1 MKNRSSVCFT
11 PVRSRAAFGL
21 VFGYGVLVLAPIGAG
36 IAWGRWPEGW
46 PGLATGLGI
55 AGLAM
60 LLVQFLL
67 SGRFRFIG
75 ACVGIDRVMWFHNW
89 AARWLTL
96 FLVLH
101 PFLYFGNMLWTDPSK
116 AFGQFIDMAASP
128 LFASGV
134 IAWGLLLVIMAGA
147 LWRRRIGL
155 DYEWWR
161 LSHGIGAVLIILA
174 GLHHMWTM
182 GGIGAGYPVILV
194 WIILALVAAIAALH
208 IWLLRPLSLTHH
220 PYMVRTVEEVG
231 AARWILRIAPEKGG
245 ALPFRAG
252 QFAWLTVGET
262 PFSIG
267 EHPFSISSAPNN
279 GDVVEFLIREA
290 GDFTSH
296 IGDIKPGARA
306 WLDGPHGAFTLPDA
320 DQHRDGRVVMIAG
333 GVGLAPIL
341 SILRDQAG
349 KGDRRKFHLIFG
361 NRTEAQIVMAE
372 ELQSLGRTLDLKVDM
387 VLSEPK
393 PGWSGATGQLSG
405 ETLDGLLSD
414 EVTDASTLFMLCGP
428 PMMVDVA
435 TDYLSDHG
443 VAGKQI
449 IVEHFDFV

>member
-1 MKNRSSVCFT
+1 M
-11 PVRSRAAFGL
+11 
-21 VFGYGVLVLAPIGAG
+21 
-36 IAWGRWPEGW
+36 
-46 PGLATGLGI
+46 
-55 AGLAM
+55 
-60 LLVQFLL
+60 
-67 SGRFRFIG
+67 
-75 ACVGIDRVMWFHNW
+75 
-89 AARWLTL
+89 
-96 FLVLH
+96 
-101 PFLYFGNMLWTDPSK
+101 
-116 AFGQFIDMAASP
+116 
-128 LFASGV
+128 
-134 IAWGLLLVIMAGA
+134 
-147 LWRRRIGL
+147 
-155 DYEWWR
+155 
-161 LSHGIGAVLIILA
+161 
-174 GLHHMWTM
+174 
-182 GGIGAGYPVILV
+182 
-194 WIILALVAAIAALH
+194 ALVAAIAALH

>member
-101 PFLYFGNMLWTDPSK
+101 PFLYFGDMLWTDPPR

-155 DYEWWR
+155 D
-161 LSHGIGAVLIILA
+161 
-174 GLHHMWTM
+174 
-182 GGIGAGYPVILV
+182 
-194 WIILALVAAIAALH
+194 
-208 IWLLRPLSLTHH
+208 
-220 PYMVRTVEEVG
+220 
-231 AARWILRIAPEKGG
+231 
-245 ALPFRAG
+245 
-252 QFAWLTVGET
+252 
-262 PFSIG
+262 
-267 EHPFSISSAPNN
+267 
-279 GDVVEFLIREA
+279 
-290 GDFTSH
+290 
-296 IGDIKPGARA
+296 
-306 WLDGPHGAFTLPDA
+306 
-320 DQHRDGRVVMIAG
+320 
-333 GVGLAPIL
+333 
-341 SILRDQAG
+341 
-349 KGDRRKFHLIFG
+349 
-361 NRTEAQIVMAE
+361 
-372 ELQSLGRTLDLKVDM
+372 
-387 VLSEPK
+387 
-393 PGWSGATGQLSG
+393 
-405 ETLDGLLSD
+405 
-414 EVTDASTLFMLCGP
+414 
-428 PMMVDVA
+428 
-435 TDYLSDHG
+435 
-443 VAGKQI
+443 
-449 IVEHFDFV
+449 